1 MNNFITSLVLPF
13 CIISLIYSD
22 TKKEISTD
30 SLAVLIQSGNEKL
43 LDEVIY
49 EDPTEN
55 RTLGIMFNPIA
66 PIMYKQGLRL
76 RGGFS
81 YFPKDSKNELSLN
94 YIYRSESD
102 NNDYRIN
109 VDALNRFYFDRKYR
123 KGFHMIYGGRYTLYR
138 ESLNFFGY
146 NIEDLV
152 GYEPEYKVGSMLGI
166 SFGVGY
172 RILNPDGFYWG
183 ASCYIGRH
191 IIAKEEGD
199 DNPYIEMEF
208 FKIGYLFK

>member
-1 MNNFITSLVLPF
+1 MNNFITSLVFSF
-13 CIISLIYSD
+13 CIIGLIYSD
-22 TKKEISTD
+22 TKEEISTD
-30 SLAVLIQSGNEKL
+30 SLAVLIQSGNEKV

-55 RTLGIMFNPIA
+55 KSLGIMFNPIA
-66 PIMYKQGLRL
+66 PIMYKEGLRF

-81 YFPKDSKNELSLN
+81 YFPKDSKNEYSLN

-109 VDALNRFYFDRKYR
+109 IDALNRFYFDRKYR
-123 KGFHMIYGGRYTLYR
+123 KGFHIIFGGRYTEYR
-138 ESLNFFGY
+138 ETLNFFGY
-146 NIEDLV
+146 TVEDLV
-152 GYEPEYKVGSMLGI
+152 GYETEPKVGRKLGF

-172 RILNPDGFYWG
+172 RIFNPDGFYWG

-191 IIAKEEGD
+191 IFASERDD

-208 FKIGYLFK
+208 LKIGYLFK

>member
-1 MNNFITSLVLPF
+1 MNNFITSLVFSF
-13 CIISLIYSD
+13 CIMGLIYSD
-22 TKKEISTD
+22 TKEEISTD
-30 SLAVLIQSGNEKL
+30 SLAVLIQSGNEKV

-55 RTLGIMFNPIA
+55 KSLGIMFNPIA
-66 PIMYKQGLRL
+66 PIMYKEGLRL

-109 VDALNRFYFDRKYR
+109 IDALNRFYFDRKYR
-123 KGFHMIYGGRYTLYR
+123 KGFHMIYGGRYTVYR

-152 GYEPEYKVGSMLGI
+152 GYEPESKVGSMLGL

-172 RILNPDGFYWG
+172 RIFNPDGFYWG

-191 IIAKEEGD
+191 IISKEDGD

>member
-1 MNNFITSLVLPF
+1 MNNFIISLVFSF
-13 CIISLIYSD
+13 CIMGLIYSD
-22 TKKEISTD
+22 TKEQISTD
-30 SLAVLIQSGNEKL
+30 SLAVLIQSGNEKV

-55 RTLGIMFNPIA
+55 KSLGIMFNPIA
-66 PIMYKQGLRL
+66 PIMYKEGLRL

-102 NNDYRIN
+102 NNDYRLNI
-109 VDALNRFYFDRKYR
+109 DALNRFYFDRKYR
-123 KGFHMIYGGRYTLYR
+123 KGFHMIYGGRYTVYR

-152 GYEPEYKVGSMLGI
+152 GYETESKVGSMLGL

-172 RILNPDGFYWG
+172 RIFNPDGFYWG

-191 IIAKEEGD
+191 IISKEDGD

-208 FKIGYLFK
+208 LKIGYLFK

>member
-1 MNNFITSLVLPF
+1 MNNFVTSLVFSF
-13 CIISLIYSD
+13 CIMGLIFSD
-22 TKKEISTD
+22 TKEQITTD
-30 SLAVLIQSGNEKL
+30 SLAVLIQSGNEKV

-55 RTLGIMFNPIA
+55 KSLGIMFNPIA
-66 PIMYKQGLRL
+66 PIMYKEGLRL
-76 RGGFS
+76 RGGFA

-102 NNDYRIN
+102 NNDYRLNI
-109 VDALNRFYFDRKYR
+109 DALNRFYFDRKYR
-123 KGFHMIYGGRYTLYR
+123 KGFHIIFGGRYTVYR
-138 ESLNFFGY
+138 EKLNFFGY
-146 NIEDLV
+146 TVEDLV
-152 GYEPEYKVGSMLGI
+152 GYETESIVGRKLGL

-172 RILNPDGFYWG
+172 RVFNPDGFYWG

-191 IIAKEEGD
+191 IFASERDD

-208 FKIGYLFK
+208 LKIGYLFK